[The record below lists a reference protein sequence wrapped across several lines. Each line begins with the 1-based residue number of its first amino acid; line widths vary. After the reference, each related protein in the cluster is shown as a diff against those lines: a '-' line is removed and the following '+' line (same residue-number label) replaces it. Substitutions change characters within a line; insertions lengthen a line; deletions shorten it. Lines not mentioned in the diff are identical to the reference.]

1 MRCDSSVQ
9 RATSPGFQ
17 AAAYSTDELRLV
29 EAMTGE
35 NWRWVVAVQWHPEWL
50 VESNP
55 RMLALFKAFREV
67 CASRDR
73 AMRRKPIA
81 DTRSDN

>member
-1 MRCDSSVQ
+1 LAR
-9 RATSPGFQ
+9 GF
-17 AAAYSTDELRLV
+17 APSAYAPDGILEAV
-29 EAMTGE
+29 EGVDAD
-35 NWRWVVAVQWHPEWL
+35 WVIGVQWHPEWL
-50 VESNP
+50 VESDP